1 MARKQ
6 EFKVTKNKRRS
17 LTRRLVNMLTT
28 MFVTLGVVW
37 AGLFLV
43 LAPEM
48 PNTADLW
55 RVPDSPGLTVLA
67 ADGSVLSQNGAFSSS
82 LIDVAQMPPVLPR
95 AVIATEDRRF
105 YQHFGVD
112 VIGFLRAMAANF
124 SAGRVVQGGSTITQQ
139 LAKNLFLTPERTML
153 RKARELLLALWL
165 EARLSK
171 DDILTLYLNRVYL
184 GAGAYGVEAAA
195 QRYFGISARNVTL
208 SQAAMLA
215 GLLKAPSRYAPTNDL
230 ARARARAAQVLQ
242 NMVAARY
249 LTTRQA
255 AAAKRAPARL
265 AHRAST
271 RGSQYFV
278 DWVQERLPRLVGGR
292 DGDLI
297 VRTTLDPDLQRA
309 AQSALTRILTRHAA
323 PRRVAQGAVIAL
335 DSNGAVRAMVGGR
348 SYGASQFNRAVQARR
363 QPGSAFKPFVYLAAL
378 EAGYSPDSMISD
390 APVTV
395 DGWQP
400 RNFSKT
406 FQGDIALRDALAQ
419 SVNTVAVRLYAKIGH
434 EKVVGAARRLGITS
448 PIGPHPSVALGASEV
463 SLIELTSA
471 YVPFANGGQGVIPHG
486 IVAVRT
492 RAGKILFRRDGSGF
506 GQVIKP
512 RDAARM
518 TAMLRGAVA
527 TGTGGGARIDGQRVA
542 GKTGTSQNY
551 RDAWFIGYSADLIA
565 GVWLG
570 NDNDA
575 PTKRVTGG
583 QLPASVWRDFMQTAM
598 ASQPTPPTRPL
609 VSARPATPRAVRDD
623 AFDFQRFIDGIAEIL
638 AALPGN
644 PAATDT
650 DNGENSD

>member
-17 LTRRLVNMLTT
+17 LTRRLINMLTT
-28 MFVTLGVVW
+28 LFVTLGVVW

-67 ADGSVLSQNGAFSSS
+67 ADGSVLAQNGAFSST

-112 VIGFLRAMAANF
+112 VIGFLRAMAANL

-195 QRYFGISARNVTL
+195 QRYFGKSARNVTL

-230 ARARARAAQVLQ
+230 ARSRARAAQVLQ
-242 NMVAARY
+242 NMVAAGY
-249 LTTRQA
+249 LTARQA

-265 AHRAST
+265 AHRART

-309 AQSALTRILTRHAA
+309 AQTALTRILTRHAT

-335 DSNGAVRAMVGGR
+335 DFNGAVRAMVGGR

-378 EAGYSPDSMISD
+378 EAGYSPDSMMRD

-406 FQGDIALRDALAQ
+406 FRGDIALRDALAL
-419 SVNTVAVRLYAKIGH
+419 SINTVAVRLYAKIGH

-471 YVPFANGGQGVIPHG
+471 YVPFANGGQGVITHG
-486 IVAVRT
+486 IVEVRT
-492 RAGKILFRRDGSGF
+492 RAGKVLFRRDRSDF

-512 RDAARM
+512 ADAARM
-518 TAMLRGAVA
+518 TAMLRGAVDR
-527 TGTGGGARIDGQRVA
+527 GTGRGARIDGRRVA

-551 RDAWFIGYSADLIA
+551 RDAWFIGYSGNLVA

-570 NDNDA
+570 NDNDT

-583 QLPASVWRDFMQTAM
+583 QLPASLWRDFMQTAM
-598 ASQPTPPTRPL
+598 ASQPAQPPRVPIA
-609 VSARPATPRAVRDD
+609 ARPATPRAVRDD
-623 AFDFQRFIDGIAEIL
+623 AFDFQRFIDGIAGIL

-644 PAATDT
+644 PATNDT
-650 DNGENSD
+650 DSGENSD

>member
-6 EFKVTKNKRRS
+6 NSKINQGKRRS
-17 LTRRLVNMLTT
+17 LTRRLANLLATL
-28 MFVTLGVVW
+28 FITLGVVW

-48 PNTADLW
+48 PNPADLW
-55 RVPDSPGLTVLA
+55 RAPDSPGLTVLA
-67 ADGSVLSQNGAFSSS
+67 ADGGVLAQNGAFSGA
-82 LIDVAQMPPVLPR
+82 LINVAQMPPALPR

-105 YQHFGVD
+105 YQHFGMD
-112 VIGFLRAMAANF
+112 LIGFLRAMAANF

-171 DDILTLYLNRVYL
+171 DDILTLYLNRIYM

-195 QRYFGISARNVTL
+195 QRYFGKSARHVNL
-208 SQAAMLA
+208 AEAAMLA
-215 GLLKAPSRYAPTNDL
+215 GLLKAPSRYAPTNNL
-230 ARARARAAQVLQ
+230 ARSRARAAQVLQ
-242 NMVAARY
+242 NMVAARF
-249 LTTRQA
+249 LTARQA
-255 AAAKRAPARL
+255 AAAKRAPAHLSRRSG
-265 AHRAST
+265 A

-278 DWVQERLPRLVGGR
+278 DWVQERLPSLVGGR
-292 DGDLI
+292 TGDLI
-297 VRTTLDPDLQRA
+297 VLTTLEPNLQRA
-309 AQSALTRILTRHAA
+309 AQTALTRILARHAKA
-323 PRRVAQGAVIAL
+323 RRVGQGAMIAL
-335 DSNGAVRAMVGGR
+335 DHYGAVRAMVGGR
-348 SYGASQFNRAVQARR
+348 SYAVSQFNRAVQARR

-378 EAGYSPDSMISD
+378 EAGFEPGDMMSD
-390 APVTV
+390 AAVTV

-406 FQGDIALRDALAQ
+406 FQGDITLRDALAQ
-419 SVNTVAVRLYAKIGH
+419 SINTVAVRLYATIGR

-448 PIGPHPSVALGASEV
+448 PIGPHPSLSLGASEV

-486 IVAVRT
+486 IVEVRT
-492 RAGKILFRRDGSGF
+492 RAGNILFRRDKSGV

-512 RDAARM
+512 GDAARM

-527 TGTGGGARIDGQRVA
+527 NGTGRGARIDGRDVA

-575 PTKRVTGG
+575 PTKRLTGG
-583 QLPASVWRDFMQTAM
+583 QLPAALWRDFMQTAL
-598 ASQPTPPTRPL
+598 ASQPPSGAP
-609 VSARPATPRAVRDD
+609 VAARPAAPRAVRDD
-623 AFDFQRFIDGIAEIL
+623 GFDFKRFIDGIAGIL

-644 PAATDT
+644 PAAKDS
-650 DNGENSD
+650 GENSD